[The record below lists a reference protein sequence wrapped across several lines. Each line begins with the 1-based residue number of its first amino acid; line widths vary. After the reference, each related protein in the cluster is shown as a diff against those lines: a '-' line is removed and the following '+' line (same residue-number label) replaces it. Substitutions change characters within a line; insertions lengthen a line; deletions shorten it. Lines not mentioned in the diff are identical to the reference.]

1 MNKFVLLLIASS
13 IVLSA
18 CGARTEGTGDDA
30 TAPIGFNANG
40 EPTGSAVDESVPGLG
55 AALGQEINV
64 RVISS
69 QPSLLTGGQEF
80 AEISAAVTDGDNLP
94 VADVEVAFSA
104 NGGVLQEADT
114 VTNENGEATAV
125 LSLRYDAANQDI
137 WVRVVA
143 ENEEGSA
150 RIVAEGST
158 LVVTGED
165 NVVLGNDV
173 AVDVVL
179 SAGDGTALANEEV
192 SVISSAG
199 NTITTASAITNPQGL
214 VSFVVGSAFGEDTL
228 TFSALN
234 ADDGIPTVVEQY
246 SFSVSD
252 DQLQFAEDSPAEVSV
267 NAPHEFSVNWSF
279 NGAPIANEDIVF
291 SVTAG
296 QVVGPSTVT
305 TDSAG
310 NASVL
315 VLSSIAGNV
324 TLFAEASDRSV
335 VNKHSF
341 SFFGDTPAALTMSTT
356 SSRVN
361 TRDKATI
368 VAVVKDANGNAVKDT
383 SVIFSSSNLAGGQ
396 LSSTTGETN
405 SDGEVEVTF
414 TAGTTATEQDEI
426 TVAAEV
432 IGTNINNVVSL
443 TVVEPVLNVT
453 LGSSNVA
460 ELVGERTQYA
470 VTYVVQVADGGGQAL
485 ADAQVQLSIEP
496 IQYWKGW
503 LSLVDEMGMTQSQA
517 PDPDTWSPYVW
528 SRHAHSTILCPGE
541 DSNGNRI
548 LDVGEDNNG
557 NGSLD
562 PQDPA
567 IIAAV
572 VSDELATLE
581 NDGILRTDE
590 TGSGYFRVVF
600 PVTNASWSHVTIV
613 ARAQALGVEATDSL
627 KWRMRTDSSQQNPS
641 NANPVNLFSPYGTDL
656 DCSNDN

>member
-1 MNKFVLLLIASS
+1 MKKIGLLLIASAF
-13 IVLSA
+13 VLSA
-18 CGARTEGTGDDA
+18 CGSRSESGGTA
-30 TAPIGFNANG
+30 SNAPLSFNAEG
-40 EPTGSAVDESVPGLG
+40 ELVGSTDTSDLELG

-94 VADVEVAFSA
+94 KAGIAVAFSA
-104 NGGVLQEADT
+104 SGGVLLEAAKTTD
-114 VTNENGEATAV
+114 ENGEATAV
-125 LSLRYDAANQDI
+125 LSLRYDSANQDI
-137 WVRVVA
+137 WVTAVA
-143 ENEEGSA
+143 ANHEGTA

-158 LVVTGED
+158 LAVTGDD

-173 AVDVVL
+173 IVEASL
-179 SAGDGTALANEEV
+179 TAGDGTALANEEV
-192 SVISSAG
+192 TVVSSAG
-199 NTITTASAITNPQGL
+199 NTISASTSTTNPQGV
-214 VSFVVGSAFGEDTL
+214 VSFVVGSDMGEDTL

-234 ADDGIPTVVEQY
+234 GADGAPTVVEQY
-246 SFSVSD
+246 SFGVSD
-252 DQLQFAEDSPAEVSV
+252 EQLQFDADASTEISV

-279 NGAPIANEDIVF
+279 NGEPIVNEDIVF

-296 QVVGPSTVT
+296 QVVGPSVVT
-305 TDSAG
+305 TDNDG

-315 VLSSIAGNV
+315 VLSSIAGDA
-324 TLFAEASDRSV
+324 TLFAEAADRSV

-341 SFFGDTPAALTMSTT
+341 SFFGDTPNALSLSTT
-356 SSRVN
+356 SSRIN

-368 VAVVKDANGNAVKDT
+368 VAVVKDANGNPVKDT
-383 SVIFSSSNLAGGQ
+383 PVVFSSANLAGGQ
-396 LSSTTGETN
+396 LSSTTGETD
-405 SDGEVEVTF
+405 SQGEVEVTF

-426 TVAAEV
+426 VIAAEV
-432 IGTNINNVVSL
+432 HDSNINNVVSL

-460 ELVGERTQYA
+460 SLVGEQTQYA

-503 LSLVDEMGMTQSQA
+503 LTLVDELNMTQSQS
-517 PDPDTWSPYVW
+517 PDPDTWSPYIW
-528 SRHAHSTILCPGE
+528 SRHSSSTILCAGE
-541 DSNGNRI
+541 DTNGNRI
-548 LDVGEDNNG
+548 LDAGEDTNG

-567 IIAAV
+567 LIAAV
-572 VSDELATLE
+572 ESEDLATLE
-581 NDGILRTDE
+581 GDGILRTDE

-627 KWRMRTDSSQQNPS
+627 KWRMRTDASQQAPS
-641 NANPVNLFSPYGTDL
+641 NTNPVNLFSPYGTDL
-656 DCSNDN
+656 DCTNDN

>member
-1 MNKFVLLLIASS
+1 MKKIGLLLIASTF
-13 IVLSA
+13 VLSA
-18 CGARTEGTGDDA
+18 CGSRSEGTDTSNAPLSYNAQGELVGSTDA
-30 TAPIGFNANG
+30 SNL
-40 EPTGSAVDESVPGLG
+40 ELG
-55 AALGQEINV
+55 AALGQDINV

-94 VADVEVAFSA
+94 VAGLDVAFSA
-104 NGGVLQEADT
+104 SGGVLQEASTETD
-114 VTNENGEATAV
+114 ENGEATAV

-137 WVRVVA
+137 WVTVVA
-143 ENEEGSA
+143 ANHEGTA

-158 LVVTGED
+158 LEVSGED

-173 AVDVVL
+173 IVEATL
-179 SAGDGTALANEEV
+179 TAGDGTALANEDV
-192 SVISSAG
+192 TVVSSAG
-199 NTITTASAITNPQGL
+199 NTISASTSTTNPQGL

-234 ADDGIPTVVEQY
+234 GVDGVPTVVQQY
-246 SFSVSD
+246 SFGVSD
-252 DQLQFAEDSPAEVSV
+252 DQLQFSDDAPTEVSV

-279 NGAPIANEDIVF
+279 NGAPIVNEEIVF

-296 QVVGPSTVT
+296 QVVGPSTVA
-305 TDSAG
+305 TDSDG

-315 VLSSIAGNV
+315 VLSSIAGDV
-324 TLFAEASDRSV
+324 TLFAEAADRSV

-341 SFFGDTPAALTMSTT
+341 SFFGDTPSALSMSTT

-361 TRDKATI
+361 TRDQATI
-368 VAVVKDANGNAVKDT
+368 VAMVKDANGNPVKDT
-383 SVIFSSSNLAGGQ
+383 PVVFSSANLAGGQ
-396 LSSTTGETN
+396 LSSTTGETD
-405 SDGEVEVTF
+405 SQGEVEVTF

-426 TVAAEV
+426 IIAAEV
-432 IGTNINNVVSL
+432 HGTNINNVVSL

-460 ELVGERTQYA
+460 SLVGEQTQYA

-503 LSLVDEMGMTQSQA
+503 LSLVNEMNMTQSQA
-517 PDPDTWSPYVW
+517 PDPDEWTPYIW
-528 SRHAHSTILCPGE
+528 SRHSSTTILCAGE
-541 DSNGNRI
+541 DTNGNRI
-548 LDVGEDNNG
+548 LDAGEDTNG

-572 VSDELATLE
+572 ESEELATLE
-581 NDGILRTDE
+581 GDGILRTDAS
-590 TGSGYFRVVF
+590 GSGYFRVVF

-627 KWRMRTDSSQQNPS
+627 KWRMRTDASQQAPS
-641 NANPVNLFSPYGTDL
+641 NTNPVNLFSPYGTDL